1 MNYYKER
8 EKNGECYDSVKNGSK
23 RIGCFAAASGFIPFF
38 NIFGFSTKN
47 TPLFILFIFFIC
59 LEVLFVTKF
68 IIFNNRTKLNRKIKI
83 IEDLVL
89 VMGVV
94 IGILLSFFF
103 VKQEY
108 DGDKLI
114 RINYT
119 HMEFWIID
127 FSFMLILGFVLAK
140 KTKKNI
146 W

>member
-1 MNYYKER
+1 MIKKLK
-8 EKNGECYDSVKNGSK
+8 KNGECYDSVKNGSK

-38 NIFGFSTKN
+38 NIFGFSIKN
-47 TPLFILFIFFIC
+47 IPLFILFVVLFC
-59 LEVLFVTKF
+59 LEVVFIIKF
-68 IIFNNRTKLNRKIKI
+68 IIFNSRTKLSRKTKI

-89 VMGVV
+89 IIGVF
-94 IGILLSFFF
+94 IGILLSFIF

-108 DGDKLI
+108 DGDKMI

-127 FSFMLILGFVLAK
+127 FSFMLIFGFILAK